1 MVDGLG
7 GTVKRSVWRHVRSG
21 QSHVT
26 TPTSFHDVARQCY
39 PIINISFISIATISE
54 NRIMFE
60 ENWERTKPVP
70 NTHKLHYV
78 QASGQYHVLVAE
90 TSDAHRKSV
99 QLKAASEVSEDEEEN
114 FDEVSI
120 AQTDTDS
127 EPSLT
132 RVAVADWVIVTYDGL
147 EYPGEVLSVDYD
159 LKELRVSVMHR
170 SGRSASGRGQWTA
183 FSTSGQML

>member
-1 MVDGLG
+1 M
-7 GTVKRSVWRHVRSG
+7 
-21 QSHVT
+21 
-26 TPTSFHDVARQCY
+26 
-39 PIINISFISIATISE
+39 
-54 NRIMFE
+54 
-60 ENWERTKPVP
+60 P

-78 QASGQYHVLVAE
+78 QPSGQYHVLVAE
-90 TSDAHRKSV
+90 TSDVHRKSV

-170 SGRSASGRGQWTA
+170 SRAFWKWPRSVDSILYKWANVVKKIRPPEVAGDRGQ
-183 FSTSGQML
+183 FRFQHF